1 MIKSFFVKLLLLCLI
16 AQNAFAQVSFVEGL
30 SPIDG
35 VVSAKEPPIKLVG
48 GVSEFKDCDK
58 CPEMI
63 LIPSGSF
70 LMGQPPDAPAV
81 LSFWNKPQHQV
92 NINSFAVSKY
102 LVTEEQ
108 WAEVMGAN
116 LFSILFSSKGPRF
129 PVVNVSWNDAQLFV
143 QKLNKRTGK
152 KYRLLSDAEW
162 EYTARAGTTTQ
173 YVSGEDQN
181 QISDYAWFFSK
192 ETGSA
197 IHAVGLKKPNQF
209 GLYDA
214 VGNVFQW
221 TQDCWNDNYSGAPT
235 DGGAWT
241 TGDCSLRVLRSS
253 TMIFNLH
260 SANRFRYVAANS
272 WLNIGFRVASDL

>member
-1 MIKSFFVKLLLLCLI
+1 MIRVFIAKFLFVCLI
-16 AQNAFAQVSFVEGL
+16 AQCAFAQVSFVEGL
-30 SPIDG
+30 SPLDG
-35 VVSAKEPPIKLVG
+35 VVSTKESPVKLVA

-63 LIPSGSF
+63 VIPPGSF

-92 NINSFAVSKY
+92 NINPFAVSKY

-129 PVVNVSWNDAQLFV
+129 PAVNVSWNDAQSFV
-143 QKLNKRTGK
+143 QKLNKRTEK

-181 QISDYAWFFSK
+181 QISDYAWFYSK
-192 ETGSA
+192 ETGNL

-214 VGNVFQW
+214 VGNVSQW
-221 TQDCWNDNYSGAPT
+221 TQDCWNDSYSGAPI
-235 DGGAWT
+235 DGSAWT
-241 TGDCSLRVLRSS
+241 TGDCSLRVFRSS
-253 TMIFNLH
+253 KMKSNLH
-260 SANRFRYVAANS
+260 SAYRFRWPASSYDS
-272 WLNIGFRVASDL
+272 SIGFRVASDL